1 LEKIMTRKY
10 ILIAATLLISVLLL
24 TYCNLP
30 ARQSSREVTATP
42 TTRPEET
49 VSAPVL
55 SSTETAA
62 PTPTRKPT
70 MCDNTYQPARSGDT
84 WVYQGSNTARQS
96 YTRTDKVVK
105 SATDAFN
112 VESTV
117 ETITYSVDYS
127 CTEAGL
133 VANNPI
139 QQYLGALLA
148 TPSSNLEVTLI
159 SASGVSLPARID
171 PGDQWQQ
178 VAEADAK
185 INGTPTNG
193 RIIFDYNAIGIE
205 EVRVPAGTYEAMRVD
220 TEIRIEVT
228 LFRIPAGSYAL
239 TMWLAPDVGIIKTE
253 GTSHVTGIEFSDA
266 LELVEFTPAP

>member
-1 LEKIMTRKY
+1 MTRKY
-10 ILIAATLLISVLLL
+10 ILIAATLLICVLLL

-30 ARQSSREVTATP
+30 ARQSSREVTATL

-49 VSAPVL
+49 GSVPAL
-55 SSTETAA
+55 SNTETAA
-62 PTPTRKPT
+62 PTPTRMPT
-70 MCDNTYQPARSGDT
+70 ICDNPYQPARMGDT

-96 YTRTDKVVK
+96 YTRTDEVVR
-105 SATDAFN
+105 SATDAFT
-112 VESTV
+112 VESTL
-117 ETITYSVDYS
+117 ESITYSVDYS

-193 RIIFDYNAIGIE
+193 RISFDYNAIGVE
-205 EVRVPAGTYEAMRVD
+205 EVIVPAGTYEAMRVD

-228 LFRIPAGSYAL
+228 LFRIPAGSYSL